1 MMGEKNSVQRRA
13 SEIAGVCCLA
23 FAIFLLLA
31 LFSYH
36 PLDPSFTHYDPD
48 AQLHNLTGSVGSYTA
63 DTLIKLTGIGIFWL
77 PVMLLVAALGYLR
90 EPQFRL
96 GTTTIA
102 GLIGLVFATSG
113 LLALLIGHIEI
124 YGATLHAGGLL
135 GKVTVNLFNAYL
147 RLAGSLIVLFLIL
160 TIALMILFDFSIMT
174 FAGRSTAITGA
185 ILKMGGTLI
194 DRCRE
199 QFGMKPEALT
209 ATEPDRSADTA
220 PFIIETKQVALKE
233 KLQKAEQTHFE
244 FSGRLNVK
252 FKLPPLT
259 LLDRLERKDT
269 RIKREN
275 LIANS
280 RTLEKKLS
288 DFGVEGKVMEVKPGP
303 VITMYELEPAPGVKI
318 NKITNLS
325 DDLALALR
333 APSIRIIA
341 PIPGKG
347 AIGIEIPNQ
356 EREPVRLR
364 DVLDHA
370 AFKESP
376 CRLPIALGEDIVGA
390 PVIADLIRMPHL
402 LIAGTT
408 GSGKSVSLNAMIC
421 SILFKA
427 PPDEVKFLMI
437 DPKRLE
443 LSGYEGIPH
452 LLHPVVINPKQASLV
467 LRWAVEEMER
477 RYRIIGEV
485 GVKSIEAYNQL
496 RSGHPPSPD
505 TVLPLDDKEPG
516 KDRGRTPEG
525 VFVPVAGDQAKATAG
540 TGTQVNPGP
549 LPDRL
554 PYIIIIIDEL
564 ADLMMVA
571 QRNVEESLTRL
582 AQMARAAG
590 IHLILAT
597 QRPSVDVITGI
608 IKANFPTRISF
619 QVSSKVDSRT
629 ILDQMG
635 AEKLLGA
642 GDMLFVPPG
651 SSRLVRI
658 HGAYVSDAEIE
669 RIVDFIKRQ
678 GQPIYDES
686 ITEFEPDA
694 TEEKPGED
702 SDEKYD
708 QAVEL
713 VTDLGQASISLVQR
727 YMKIGYNRAAR
738 IIEQMEAEGIVG
750 PSDGAKPRK
759 VLARKLPR

>member
-1 MMGEKNSVQRRA
+1 M
-13 SEIAGVCCLA
+13 
-23 FAIFLLLA
+23 
-31 LFSYH
+31 
-36 PLDPSFTHYDPD
+36 
-48 AQLHNLTGSVGSYTA
+48 
-63 DTLIKLTGIGIFWL
+63 
-77 PVMLLVAALGYLR
+77 
-90 EPQFRL
+90 
-96 GTTTIA
+96 
-102 GLIGLVFATSG
+102 
-113 LLALLIGHIEI
+113 
-124 YGATLHAGGLL
+124 
-135 GKVTVNLFNAYL
+135 
-147 RLAGSLIVLFLIL
+147 
-160 TIALMILFDFSIMT
+160 
-174 FAGRSTAITGA
+174 
-185 ILKMGGTLI
+185 
-194 DRCRE
+194 
-199 QFGMKPEALT
+199 
-209 ATEPDRSADTA
+209 
-220 PFIIETKQVALKE
+220 
-233 KLQKAEQTHFE
+233 
-244 FSGRLNVK
+244 
-252 FKLPPLT
+252 
-259 LLDRLERKDT
+259 
-269 RIKREN
+269 
-275 LIANS
+275 
-280 RTLEKKLS
+280 
-288 DFGVEGKVMEVKPGP
+288 
-303 VITMYELEPAPGVKI
+303 
-318 NKITNLS
+318 
-325 DDLALALR
+325 ALALR

-356 EREPVRLR
+356 ERDPVRLR

-370 AFKESP
+370 AFKDSP

-452 LLHPVVINPKQASLV
+452 LLHPVVVNPKKASLV

-477 RYRIIGEV
+477 RYQIIGEV
-485 GVKSIEAYNQL
+485 GVKSIEAYNQF
-496 RSGHPPSPD
+496 RSGHRPSPD
-505 TVLPLDDKEPG
+505 TVMLAVGKETG
-516 KDRGRTPEG
+516 KDRGNITKAPLIPG
-525 VFVPVAGDQAKATAG
+525 ADGQASATAG
-540 TGTQVNPGP
+540 GQLNTGS
-549 LPDRL
+549 LPDKL

-658 HGAYVSDAEIE
+658 HGAYVSDTEIE
-669 RIVDFIKRQ
+669 RIVDFIKKQ
-678 GQPIYDES
+678 GQPTYDES
-686 ITEFEPDA
+686 ITEFEPDT
-694 TEEKPGED
+694 TEERPEED

-738 IIEQMEAEGIVG
+738 IIERMEAEGIVG
-750 PSDGAKPRK
+750 PSDGVKPRK